1 MKVKIKY
8 DKITE
13 TEIETDVLK
22 IVTEV
27 KEVYFYLNNG
37 EVKKAINAEKFALAL
52 TFENGEVRFNR
63 KIKFIE

>member
-8 DKITE
+8 DKIKE
-13 TEIETDVLK
+13 TEIEADVLK
-22 IVTEV
+22 IVAEV

-37 EVKKAINAEKFALAL
+37 EVKKAINAEKFALGL

>member
-8 DKITE
+8 DKIKE

-22 IVTEV
+22 IVAEV

-37 EVKKAINAEKFALAL
+37 EVKKAVNAEKLALAL
-52 TFENGEVRFNR
+52 TFENSEVRFNR